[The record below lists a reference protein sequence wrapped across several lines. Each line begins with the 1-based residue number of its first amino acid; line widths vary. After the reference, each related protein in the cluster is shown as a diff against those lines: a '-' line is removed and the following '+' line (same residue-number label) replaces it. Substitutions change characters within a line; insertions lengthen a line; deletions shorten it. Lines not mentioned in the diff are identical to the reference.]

1 MSRRIYSKLREDYQL
16 PSVTTL
22 ARLISKVGNT
32 DDLTFI
38 KEVDSGVTERQ
49 RTVIILTDEVDVKST
64 LYYHGGKVFGRAHN
78 NPNKLARTVLGI
90 MIKCLFGGLEFLV
103 KMIPVCDLNAEFQ
116 YEQVSTIMKRLTQ
129 SGANV
134 VAIISDGNRV
144 NKKFF

>member
-1 MSRRIYSKLREDYQL
+1 MSRTTYSKLREDYQL
-16 PSVTTL
+16 PRVTTL
-22 ARLISKVGNT
+22 TRLISKVGNT

-49 RTVIILTDEVDVKST
+49 RTVIILADEVVVKST
-64 LYYHGGKVFGRAHN
+64 LSYHGGKVFGWAQN

-90 MIKCLFGGLEFLV
+90 MIKCLFGGPEFLV
-103 KMIPVCDLNAEFQ
+103 EVITVCDLNAEFQ
-116 YEQVSTIMKRLTQ
+116 YEQVSTIMKHLTE

-144 NKKFF
+144 NKKF